1 MFQICNKAGDSMRN
15 KLTVLILTIAIL
27 FTFSA
32 QAACNTGNNVELSV
46 PTGYRG
52 VDCTYTVYVNGTQVC
67 TGTTDGACTITIP
80 DYGDCSY
87 KVVYGEVAAASKA
100 TAAPTQTSN
109 CAAAAAKASVCP
121 TSTPDYTGTKVSR
134 KAKKYYSS
142 KATATPAATAAPT
155 VATTAAPT
163 AAPTAK
169 PTAVATAKP
178 TAVATAKPTATP
190 TKAATGSTSSSLASQ
205 VVALVNEYRAEYG
218 LSPLTVDSDLSAA
231 ACVRAKECAVSFSH
245 TRPDGSSWSTVSS
258 KARGE
263 NIAMGYNTAEKV
275 MAAWMT
281 SEGHRANIFRESFT
295 TIGVCAYEQN
305 GVIDWAQ
312 EFGTN

>member
-1 MFQICNKAGDSMRN
+1 MRN

-67 TGTTDGACTITIP
+67 TGTTGGACTITIP

-87 KVVYGEVAAASKA
+87 KIVYGEVASASNG

-109 CAAAAAKASVCP
+109 CATAAAQASVCP
-121 TSTPDYTGTKVSR
+121 TSTPDYTGVKVSR

-142 KATATPAATAAPT
+142 KATAAPAATTVPAATAKPAATAT
-155 VATTAAPT
+155 VAPT
-163 AAPTAK
+163 AAPTVK

-178 TAVATAKPTATP
+178 TAKPTATP

-281 SEGHRANIFRESFT
+281 SEGHRANILRESFT
-295 TIGVCAYEQN
+295 TIGVCAYEEN
-305 GVIDWAQ
+305 GVLYWAQ